1 MAGTYPHKKKILCFE
16 GLWDNNLEQRLSVKP
31 LLDTISKLNGTR
43 FTHCPCNTVS
53 EFQFHLYRFTR
64 SKIVSKYGI
73 LYMAFHGHSGRIVL
87 SDQEQLNLEDLADL
101 MGQRFRGWSVLLS
114 CCSILC
120 LGEKRI
126 KNFINQTQVSLVVG
140 YRKAVDWGESISL
153 DLIILDH
160 LVNYSYL
167 APMRK
172 RIEKRYPDLVAATGL
187 RFYEG
192 GRRRKQKMNHKRK
205 PQPR

>member
-1 MAGTYPHKKKILCFE
+1 M
-16 GLWDNNLEQRLSVKP
+16 
-31 LLDTISKLNGTR
+31 
-43 FTHCPCNTVS
+43 
-53 EFQFHLYRFTR
+53 FHLPSDAALDFYCPSFTR
-64 SKIVSKYGI
+64 SKIVSKYSI
-73 LYMAFHGHSGRIVL
+73 LYLAFHGHSGRIVL

-101 MGQRFRGWSVLLS
+101 MGQRFRGWSILLS
-114 CCSILC
+114 CCSVLC

-126 KNFINQTQVSLVVG
+126 KNFIKQTEVGLVIG

-172 RIEKRYPDLVAATGL
+172 RATEDVL
-187 RFYEG
+187 RESGNWDVSLEHVTEFILNPPVG
-192 GRRRKQKMNHKRK
+192 APPPSFGSRFMSCR
-205 PQPR
+205 